1 MIYREN
7 APTLGGLSV
16 RFAEVYIIE
25 KPTLGKC
32 LK

>member
-7 APTLGGLSV
+7 VPTLGGLSV
-16 RFAEVYIIE
+16 TFPEVYIIE